1 MENLIQKM
9 TLNRNK
15 RSLKIARLYIISLVC
30 IVGYFLMENDN
41 IINILVEKSSDFFP
55 VEVTGKFI
63 TLVFTGLLQYGL
75 LVVGICIFLILSF
88 ILFREKIKSY

>member
-1 MENLIQKM
+1 M
-9 TLNRNK
+9 TLNQNK
-15 RSLKIARLYIISLVC
+15 KSLKIARLYIISLVC

-88 ILFREKIKSY
+88 ILFSEKIKSY

>member
-9 TLNRNK
+9 TLNQNK